1 LGETLVS
8 LSHKRIWLVLFIVA
22 TLALGGCAHVEKTS
36 KSDGLKSASL
46 RYAKGLR
53 WGDYEGAMAL
63 TRLPDGKVDP
73 VDIKYLK
80 NIKVTHYDVS
90 PAILS
95 ESQEE
100 GYVTLYLD
108 YYHELRNSV
117 HQITVPQTWRY
128 DEEDKRWYC
137 ETPMP
142 EFKP

>member
-1 LGETLVS
+1 MLQTLKYISLVFFSVALLS
-8 LSHKRIWLVLFIVA
+8 LS
-22 TLALGGCAHVEKTS
+22 GCASVEKTS

-63 TRLPDGKVDP
+63 TRLPDGKVDQ
-73 VDIKYLK
+73 VDMKYLK
-80 NIKVTHYDVS
+80 NIKVTSYNLS
-90 PAILS
+90 PVILS

-100 GYVTLYLD
+100 GYVTLYLE

-117 HQITVPQTWRY
+117 HEITVSQTWRY

>member
-1 LGETLVS
+1 MAQLLRTTG
-8 LSHKRIWLVLFIVA
+8 VLFMITA
-22 TLALGGCAHVEKTS
+22 ILFLGGCASVEKKS
-36 KSDGLKSASL
+36 KGDGLKSASL

-63 TRLPDGKVDP
+63 TRLPDGEVQP
-73 VDIKYLK
+73 VDLKYLK
-80 NIKVTHYDVS
+80 NIKVTHYDLAPVV
-90 PAILS
+90 LS

-100 GYVTLYLD
+100 GYTTLYLE

-117 HQITVPQTWRY
+117 HELTVPQTWRY

-137 ETPMP
+137 ETPLP

>member
-1 LGETLVS
+1 VS
-8 LSHKRIWLVLFIVA
+8 QSLKYIWLVFFSIIFLSIS
-22 TLALGGCAHVEKTS
+22 GCATVEKTS
-36 KSDGLKSASL
+36 KSDGLKSSSL

-53 WGDYEGAMAL
+53 WGDYEGVMAL
-63 TRLPDGKVDP
+63 TRLPDGKVDQ
-73 VDIKYLK
+73 VDMKYLK
-80 NIKVTHYDVS
+80 NIKVTRYDLS

-100 GYVTLYLD
+100 GYVTLYLE

-117 HQITVPQTWRY
+117 HEITVPQTWRY